1 MELKR
6 RNEAVPRGPL
16 ARLFLLPILFLAIN
30 FSVTEVTNFPLWEGA
45 AVFGL
50 IFVIKITEYLGLQ
63 TENHLASVKAA
74 LAPSTML
81 ASARRPMGGEPE
93 QTSFIAPAKEEV
105 MKSAKTAR
113 PRTEPAKLLRPSD
126 PEAVKWE
133 MQQIQLAITRRAY
146 ELFEA
151 RNREHGHDW
160 EDWFQSE
167 SELLRPVS
175 IAISEAADRLSVRA
189 NVLGLSETE
198 LKVSVE
204 PKRLVILGAKQMMPA
219 DATRQ
224 TQPADFYP
232 DQVLKVVE
240 LPAEIDP
247 DGSVIE
253 LQAGVLKFELPKIA
267 KSGAKAVGV

>member
-1 MELKR
+1 
-6 RNEAVPRGPL
+6 
-16 ARLFLLPILFLAIN
+16 
-30 FSVTEVTNFPLWEGA
+30 
-45 AVFGL
+45 
-50 IFVIKITEYLGLQ
+50 
-63 TENHLASVKAA
+63 
-74 LAPSTML
+74 
-81 ASARRPMGGEPE
+81 
-93 QTSFIAPAKEEV
+93 

-151 RNREHGHDW
+151 RNSEHGHDW

-175 IAISEAADRLSVRA
+175 IAISESSDRLSIRA
-189 NVLGLSETE
+189 NVLGLSDTE
-198 LKVSVE
+198 LKVSIE
-204 PKRLVILGAKQMMPA
+204 PKRLVILGAKEVIPA
-219 DATRQ
+219 AAAGEAK
-224 TQPADFYP
+224 PADFYP
-232 DQVLKVVE
+232 DQILKVIE

-253 LQAGVLKFELPKIA
+253 LQSGVLKFELPKMA
-267 KSGAKAVGV
+267 KSGAKAVGA